1 MIILQYN
8 QEGDKPSIKTRI
20 DITKSIHTDIE
31 IGEESQS
38 ADIIFS
44 KEY

>member
-1 MIILQYN
+1 MSCNANVQT
-8 QEGDKPSIKTRI
+8 PSIKTRL
-20 DITKSIHTDIE
+20 DITKSVHTDIE
-31 IGEESQS
+31 VGKESQS